1 MIFTLNKLTISR
13 LKNFVL
19 KAQRSVLYFPL
30 SPDLNTRNVFY
41 AISLPTLPQHSNT
54 YCEDRYSLRQT
65 RLSGFIVGQRGDT
78 SPGRGRR
85 KKVGRGCMATAR
97 KHWAFT
103 SNPKAQGLKMSTWV
117 SILGRSVG
125 GVQKNGSED
134 HLSWLR
140 FECTVISHPGKGIPY
155 LVTRFRK
162 SFLPACDKNQN
173 RKFPG
178 VCTLS
183 PSMAWSSTGF
193 TGGDPCPDP
202 RLPPL
207 LPHSWCC
214 FHALG
219 FGAPVPALPLTGMS

>member
-1 MIFTLNKLTISR
+1 M
-13 LKNFVL
+13 
-19 KAQRSVLYFPL
+19 
-30 SPDLNTRNVFY
+30 SPDLNTRNVFH

-54 YCEDRYSLRQT
+54 YCEDRQSLRQT

-78 SPGRGRR
+78 NPGRGRR
-85 KKVGRGCMATAR
+85 RKVGWGGMATAR

-103 SNPKAQGLKMSTWV
+103 SDPRARGLKMNMWV

-134 HLSWLR
+134 HLLWLR
-140 FECTVISHPGKGIPY
+140 FECTVISHPGEGIPY

-162 SFLPACDKNQN
+162 SFLLACDKNQK

-183 PSMAWSSTGF
+183 PSMA
-193 TGGDPCPDP
+193 
-202 RLPPL
+202 
-207 LPHSWCC
+207 
-214 FHALG
+214 
-219 FGAPVPALPLTGMS
+219 

>member
-1 MIFTLNKLTISR
+1 
-13 LKNFVL
+13 
-19 KAQRSVLYFPL
+19 
-30 SPDLNTRNVFY
+30 
-41 AISLPTLPQHSNT
+41 
-54 YCEDRYSLRQT
+54 
-65 RLSGFIVGQRGDT
+65 
-78 SPGRGRR
+78 
-85 KKVGRGCMATAR
+85 MATAG

-103 SNPKAQGLKMSTWV
+103 RDPKARGLKMSMWV

-134 HLSWLR
+134 HLLWLR
-140 FECTVISHPGKGIPY
+140 FECTVISHPREGIPY

-162 SFLPACDKNQN
+162 SFLLACDKNQK

-193 TGGDPCPDP
+193 TGGDSRPDP

-207 LPHSWCC
+207 MMLFPCSRIWGSSPSSASHWHVLDGTPLGLTRSNCDVCPSLPYTLRGRSTEGYKQKGRCSIPQEQL
-214 FHALG
+214 AG
-219 FGAPVPALPLTGMS
+219 DP